1 LEHRVAQQEPHIQ
14 LDSEALDA
22 RENVD
27 LGQAILEQTLQLW
40 VQPELARRQS
50 AGTLAH
56 DFQLRQVQVLLEVD
70 QPPTVRLNE
79 EVRAVVRA
87 VAQRAIQPG
96 EEVGEEDLGDIAT
109 ILLTDADP
117 NAGHVTMVLHRGAW
131 WIAFDFRY
139 NAGRVNE
146 HIQAAREFLDSAT
159 ADLEGRRL
167 RSFCEALLAAAELL
181 AKARLLQLPEP
192 KVLRSKTHGT
202 ISSEFNRW
210 ARSWPDLH
218 SGFAGV
224 FNRLQELRGR
234 ARYLGG
240 DLSLEL
246 SKAADMLAVI
256 EATYTQIRATAPR
269 RASTG
274 ALTDQE

>member
-1 LEHRVAQQEPHIQ
+1 MSEHKPQVHLESNP
-14 LDSEALDA
+14 LDA
-22 RENVD
+22 REDVN
-27 LGQAILEQTLQLW
+27 LGQALLEQTLQLW
-40 VQPELARRQS
+40 IQPELARRQS
-50 AGTLAH
+50 LGTLAH
-56 DFQLRQVQVLLEVD
+56 DFQLRQAQVLLEVD
-70 QPPTVRLNE
+70 RPPIVRLNE

-96 EEVGEEDLGDIAT
+96 EEVGEEDLGDIST

-159 ADLEGRRL
+159 ADLDASRL
-167 RSFCEALLAAAELL
+167 RSFCESLLAAAELL

-224 FNRLQELRGR
+224 FNRLQDLRGR
-234 ARYLGG
+234 ARYLRG
-240 DLSLEL
+240 DLALEL
-246 SKAADMLAVI
+246 DKAAEMLTVV
-256 EATYTQIRATAPR
+256 EAAYAQTQATA
-269 RASTG
+269 ASRVSTSFP
-274 ALTDQE
+274 APQE